1 MAAYAGSGSAMKHRF
16 HDPPLLPGALL
27 GPAECL
33 ARAQPLEASDGQAY
47 VERRGIPVGIAAA
60 AGVRFCPDWAGRPAV
75 LTGLYDRDGE
85 LRSVHGRYLHNVRGQ
100 DKMLT
105 IGAGGGAISVL
116 GGWRTAPLIVVE
128 GLFDALSLA
137 VCGHAAIATI
147 GRDVPWL
154 ASIAVGRAVHIAFD
168 GTRPGEREAARL
180 AAALVDARVH
190 RLPPPPR
197 CKDWN
202 TALVKRGPSE
212 VAKWLRD
219 GVRRSASVDR

>member
-1 MAAYAGSGSAMKHRF
+1 MQHRF
-16 HDPPLLPGALL
+16 HDPPVLPGTALEPT
-27 GPAECL
+27 GCL
-33 ARAQPLEASDGQAY
+33 ARAQPLEATDGSAY
-47 VERRGIPVGIAAA
+47 VERRGIPVAIAAA

-75 LTGLYDRDGE
+75 LIALHDRDGE
-85 LRSVHGRYLHNVRGQ
+85 LRSVHGRYLHNARGE

-116 GGWRTAPLIVVE
+116 GGWRSDPLIVVE

-137 VCGHAAIATI
+137 VCGHAAVATI

-154 ASIAVGRAVHIAFD
+154 ASIATGRAVHIAFD
-168 GTRPGEREAARL
+168 GTRPGEREVARF
-180 AAALVDARVH
+180 AAALVGARVH

-202 TALVKRGPSE
+202 TALVKRGPSA

-219 GVRRSASVDR
+219 GVGRSASVGR

>member
-1 MAAYAGSGSAMKHRF
+1 MKHRF
-16 HDPPLLPGALL
+16 HDPPLMPGTPL
-27 GPAECL
+27 GPTECL
-33 ARAQPLEASDGQAY
+33 DRAQPLAGTDGQAY
-47 VERRGIPVGIAAA
+47 VERRGIPLATAAA
-60 AGVRFCPDWAGRPAV
+60 AGVRFCRDWAGRPAV
-75 LTGLYDRDGE
+75 LIALRDPDGA

-105 IGAGGGAISVL
+105 IGASGGAISVL
-116 GGWRTAPLIVVE
+116 GGWRTDPLIVVE

-137 VCGHAAIATI
+137 VCGHAAVATI

-154 ASIAVGRAVHIAFD
+154 ASIAAGRVVHIAFD

-180 AAALVDARVH
+180 AAALVGARVH

-219 GVRRSASVDR
+219 GVRQSASVSR